1 MLFDF
6 NNSINCVNSKKPKK
20 TENVVRLK
28 GTLYIVSTPIGNLED
43 ITLRALKV
51 LKEVDVIAAED
62 TRHSSK
68 ILTHYGISKPLISY
82 WGEKEK
88 VKSTEI
94 LERLHSGRSVALVSD
109 AGTPGIS
116 DPGAV
121 LIKRAIEEGLSVV
134 SIPGAS
140 ALIAALSISGLS
152 TEEFTFM
159 GFLPARKSQRQ
170 KILKELS
177 LEPRTLVFYEAPHRI
192 LETMSD
198 MKEIFGGRKAAVVKE
213 ISKIYEE
220 ILRGSISEIL
230 NKLERSTIAGE
241 YVIVVERRAEET
253 RLTTGDAIS
262 EVSALMKKGLGRKE
276 AVKKVAETYGLSKKE
291 LYDKSLEVE

>member
-1 MLFDF
+1 
-6 NNSINCVNSKKPKK
+6 V
-20 TENVVRLK
+20 K

-68 ILTHYGISKPLISY
+68 LLTHYGISKPLISY

-94 LERLHSGRSVALVSD
+94 LERLHSGQSVALISD

-121 LIKRAIEEGLSVV
+121 LIKRALEMGLGVV
-134 SIPGAS
+134 SVPGAS

-152 TEEFTFM
+152 TEEFTFI
-159 GFLPARKSQRQ
+159 GFLPAKRLSVRK
-170 KILKELS
+170 
-177 LEPRTLVFYEAPHRI
+177 F
-192 LETMSD
+192 
-198 MKEIFGGRKAAVVKE
+198 
-213 ISKIYEE
+213 
-220 ILRGSISEIL
+220 
-230 NKLERSTIAGE
+230 
-241 YVIVVERRAEET
+241 
-253 RLTTGDAIS
+253 
-262 EVSALMKKGLGRKE
+262 
-276 AVKKVAETYGLSKKE
+276 SKK
-291 LYDKSLEVE
+291 